1 MFLLKSTNQNKR
13 EYLPYKVNLLS
24 LCRHTNLKLTMRY
37 ITLYTILLLLSG
49 HILFAQSGVESCDS
63 LVAKKQYLSAFDCLH
78 GADSENENVDI
89 VLKKVEL
96 ALNHNVKTIR
106 NHMFAFVDL
115 REGEEL
121 DELKETLKDENFP
134 FFAFKPDSV
143 LLKLIPIYPNDYRL
157 VKALGDFYYNTYKSM
172 GDRWFIPARE
182 LLEKFNSYYSTAY
195 ENDIYDARSLY
206 ALAFYNSIFEDYD
219 QAQKWYEKSLRL
231 EPDDALTAYGAGAN
245 SLLNK
250 NPEEG
255 IKQMKHAYELFSDS
269 LKKGDAA
276 RILGIMYYK
285 TNSKEDALEMFKKAD
300 SLSPQYHPN
309 QMFLL
314 RSQLQMGKEEP
325 ALELAK
331 VIFDQAPV
339 DPDVPDELLEMFR
352 REGEGELLET
362 IFKSLLKE
370 YKHNHEANGNL
381 RFHYG
386 KLLYLEGDSK
396 KAVKM
401 FKKSRS
407 QFSKALPPEHH
418 VFKMLDDMIEK
429 INR

>member
-143 LLKLIPIYPNDYRL
+143 LLKLIPIHPNDYRL

-182 LLEKFNSYYSTAY
+182 LLEKFNS
-195 ENDIYDARSLY
+195 
-206 ALAFYNSIFEDYD
+206 
-219 QAQKWYEKSLRL
+219 
-231 EPDDALTAYGAGAN
+231 
-245 SLLNK
+245 
-250 NPEEG
+250 
-255 IKQMKHAYELFSDS
+255 
-269 LKKGDAA
+269 
-276 RILGIMYYK
+276 
-285 TNSKEDALEMFKKAD
+285 
-300 SLSPQYHPN
+300 
-309 QMFLL
+309 
-314 RSQLQMGKEEP
+314 
-325 ALELAK
+325 
-331 VIFDQAPV
+331 
-339 DPDVPDELLEMFR
+339 
-352 REGEGELLET
+352 
-362 IFKSLLKE
+362 
-370 YKHNHEANGNL
+370 
-381 RFHYG
+381 
-386 KLLYLEGDSK
+386 
-396 KAVKM
+396 
-401 FKKSRS
+401 
-407 QFSKALPPEHH
+407 
-418 VFKMLDDMIEK
+418 
-429 INR
+429 